1 MARTV
6 TPPPRRADS
15 LRIRARLLVEARALL
30 ERGELPLQLN
40 ELARRAGVGVGTV
53 YRHFA
58 SSRSLLETLA
68 LEPFHELLDIARAAV
83 AEPDPWTA
91 LERLLYAQVR
101 LEVEHNGVREVL
113 AAAADEQP
121 DTAALKA
128 ELDALTDGLLR
139 RARSAGAVR
148 DGVDA
153 ADIRSLLCGIGYAA
167 RIAGSAPDEAAERY
181 LRVLADGLRRR

>member
-15 LRIRARLLVEARALL
+15 LRIRARLLVEARRLL

-40 ELARRAGVGVGTV
+40 ELARRAGVGVCTV

-83 AEPDPWTA
+83 DEPDPWTA
-91 LERLLYAQVR
+91 LERLLYAHVQ
-101 LEVEHNGVREVL
+101 LEIEHNGVREVL
-113 AAAADEQP
+113 AATADEQP

-128 ELDALTDGLLR
+128 ELDALTDSLLR

-153 ADIRSLLCGIGYAA
+153 TNIRSLLCGIGYAA

-181 LRVLADGLRRR
+181 VRVLADGLRKR

>member
-83 AEPDPWTA
+83 DEPDPWAA
-91 LERLLYAQVR
+91 LERLLHAHVR
-101 LEVEHNGVREVL
+101 LETEHNGVREVL
-113 AAAADEQP
+113 AATADEQP

-153 ADIRSLLCGIGYAA
+153 TDIRSLLCGIGYAA
-167 RIAGSAPDEAAERY
+167 RISGSAPDEAAERY
-181 LRVLADGLRRR
+181 LRVLADGLRKH